1 MVKEKDIEI
10 RSEEIIDF
18 MSYTPTWLVK
28 WGITVIFLI
37 IAIILLLA
45 TVIRY
50 PETLSGQITI
60 TTLNPT
66 VTIIN
71 KVSGRLEKILVKDDS
86 SVRTG
91 DVIAAVESPAT
102 GTDVATLKNAINSI
116 ELRSNGLYLDFPT
129 FQDSLNLGDFQ
140 AEYSQLINDLKQYQE
155 LTQNPFYTEKIKSI
169 ENQLKNQADL
179 SGINNE
185 VLKMSEKDM
194 ENAVRKNNIFK
205 KLFEEK
211 VISPL
216 EFQEKQDELSR
227 KQQEFINL
235 KRNIVQTNIAITDLK
250 RQRLDLS
257 NDFRTRQKAL
267 EQNIFQKKSNL
278 TNAIV
283 NWQKNYIIKA
293 YSNGRLKYVQNL
305 TENQF
310 IKQGE
315 PLFLVVPQ
323 QNTYI
328 GLTNVPSLNAGKLK
342 VGQKVLVSLD
352 SYSANDFGK
361 VSGTVSKIFSATNQ
375 NTYTVQI
382 AFKNGLMSSLKKQI
396 PFKPQM
402 AGSVNII
409 TDNTS
414 LTERL
419 LKKLNLLYNDASEK

>member
-1 MVKEKDIEI
+1 MVKENDIEI

-18 MSYTPTWLVK
+18 MSYTPTWLIK

-37 IAIILLLA
+37 ITIILLLA

-71 KVSGRLEKILVKDDS
+71 KVSGRLEKIIVKDDS
-86 SVRTG
+86 FVSIG
-91 DVIAAVESPAT
+91 DVIAAVESPAN
-102 GTDVATLKNAINSI
+102 GSDVTILKNAINSI
-116 ELRSNGLYLDFPT
+116 KNNSKGLQINLSK

-140 AEYSQLINDLKQYQE
+140 AEYSQLISDLKQYQE
-155 LTQNPFYTEKIKSI
+155 LTQNPFFVEKIRSV
-169 ENQLKNQADL
+169 ENQIKNQADL
-179 SGINNE
+179 SVINYE

-194 ENAVRKNNIFK
+194 ENAVKKKNIFK

-216 EFQEKQDELSR
+216 DYQEKQDELSR

-235 KRNIVQTNIAITDLK
+235 RRNIVQTNIAITDLK
-250 RQRLDLS
+250 RQKLDL
-257 NDFRTRQKAL
+257 NNEFRIRQKAL
-267 EQNIFQKKSNL
+267 EQSIFQKKSNL

-283 NWQKNYIIKA
+283 NWQKNYIVKA
-293 YSNGRLKYVQNL
+293 YTNGRLKYIQNL
-305 TENQF
+305 TENQY
-310 IKQGE
+310 IKMGD

-323 QNTYI
+323 QNIYI
-328 GLTNVPSLNAGKLK
+328 GLTTIPSLNAGKLK

-361 VSGTVSKIFSATNQ
+361 ITGIVSKIFSATNQ

-382 AFKNGLMSSLKKQI
+382 ALKNGLTSSLKKQI
-396 PFKPQM
+396 PYKPQM
-402 AGSVNII
+402 TGSVNII

-419 LKKLNLLYNDASEK
+419 MKKLNLLYNDTRE

>member
-1 MVKEKDIEI
+1 MVKENDIEI

-28 WGITVIFLI
+28 WGITVIFFIVI
-37 IAIILLLA
+37 ILLLLA

-86 SVRTG
+86 SVRVG
-91 DVIAAVESPAT
+91 DVIAAVESPAN
-102 GTDVATLKNAINSI
+102 GADVLTLRKAINSI
-116 ELRSNGLYLDFPT
+116 ELKQNSLHIDLST

-140 AEYSQLINDLKQYQE
+140 AEYSQLVNDLKQYQE
-155 LTQNPFYTEKIKSI
+155 LTQNPFFTEKIRSI
-169 ENQLKNQADL
+169 ENQLRNQADL
-179 SGINNE
+179 SLINDE
-185 VLKMSEKDM
+185 VLKMSEKDL

-205 KLFEEK
+205 KLFEDK
-211 VISPL
+211 VIPPL
-216 EFQEKQDELSR
+216 EFQEKQDELNR
-227 KQQEFINL
+227 KQQEYITL
-235 KRNIVQTNIAITDLK
+235 KRNIVQTNISITDLK
-250 RQRLDLS
+250 RQKLDLNS
-257 NDFRTRQKAL
+257 DFRTREKIL
-267 EQNIFQKKSNL
+267 EQSILQKKSNL
-278 TNAIV
+278 INAII

-293 YSNGRLKYVQNL
+293 YSNGKIKYVQNL

-310 IKQGE
+310 VKIDD
-315 PLFLVVPQ
+315 PLFLIVPQ
-323 QNTYI
+323 QNTYLGI
-328 GLTNVPSLNAGKLK
+328 TTIPSTNAGKLK

-361 VSGTVSKIFSATNQ
+361 ISGVVSKVFSAPNQ
-375 NTYTVQI
+375 NTYTIQV
-382 AFKNGLMSSLKKQI
+382 AFKNGLMSSLRKQI

-402 AGSVNII
+402 SGTANII

-419 LKKLNLLYNDASEK
+419 LKKLNLLYEDQFI

>member
-86 SVRTG
+86 SVRIG

>member
-1 MVKEKDIEI
+1 MVKENNIEI

-28 WGITVIFLI
+28 WGITAIFLI

-86 SVRTG
+86 TVHIG
-91 DVIAAVESPAT
+91 DVIAAVESPAN
-102 GTDVATLKNAINSI
+102 GADVVALKNAINSI
-116 ELRSNGLYLDFPT
+116 ELRSNGLHSGFST

-140 AEYSQLINDLKQYQE
+140 AEYSQLISDLKQYQE
-155 LTQNPFYTEKIKSI
+155 LTQNPFFTEKIRSI

-179 SGINNE
+179 SVINYE

-205 KLFEEK
+205 KLFEDK
-211 VISPL
+211 VIPPL

-250 RQRLDLS
+250 RQKLELS

-267 EQNIFQKKSNL
+267 EQSIFQKKSNL
-278 TNAIV
+278 TNAII
-283 NWQKNYIIKA
+283 NWQKNYIVKA
-293 YSNGRLKYVQNL
+293 YTNGRLKYVQNL

-310 IKQGE
+310 VKMGE

-328 GLTNVPSLNAGKLK
+328 GLTTIPSLNAGKLK

-361 VSGTVSKIFSATNQ
+361 VSGVVSKIFSATNQ

-402 AGSVNII
+402 VGSVNII

-419 LKKLNLLYNDASEK
+419 LKKLNLLYNDVQD